1 MTRLSRAVLLPAVAC
16 AVIAITV
23 TAALGARGDRAARTT
38 TVTEAEGVA
47 RKAVALPRELGVRG
61 LPPVTLRTLPG
72 DVIEVRGKLC
82 PEDHPRPVGTSSSA
96 SSTQVDGG
104 PVRRHARHRLLCA
117 R

>member
-47 RKAVALPRELGVRG
+47 RKAVAL
-61 LPPVTLRTLPG
+61 
-72 DVIEVRGKLC
+72 
-82 PEDHPRPVGTSSSA
+82 
-96 SSTQVDGG
+96 
-104 PVRRHARHRLLCA
+104 
-117 R
+117 